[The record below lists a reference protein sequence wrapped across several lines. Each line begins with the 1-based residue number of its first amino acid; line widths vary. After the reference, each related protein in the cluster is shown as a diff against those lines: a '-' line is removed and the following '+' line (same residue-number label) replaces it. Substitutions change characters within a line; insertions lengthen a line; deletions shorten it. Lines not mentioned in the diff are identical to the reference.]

1 MRKVRKVQLNEQ
13 RSHGWLAEQHLRF
26 EPQQSDSTGHTVT
39 TTMYSQDCSIHR
51 GWFEK
56 NVRPLTTQTLKPQ
69 PDRWYF
75 SQPHRPKMPSDLST
89 VIFVSFLSTHR

>member
-1 MRKVRKVQLNEQ
+1 MKRGHTGV
-13 RSHGWLAEQHLRF
+13 AEQHLRF

-39 TTMYSQDCSIHR
+39 TTMYSQDCSIHH

-69 PDRWYF
+69 PDR
-75 SQPHRPKMPSDLST
+75 
-89 VIFVSFLSTHR
+89 